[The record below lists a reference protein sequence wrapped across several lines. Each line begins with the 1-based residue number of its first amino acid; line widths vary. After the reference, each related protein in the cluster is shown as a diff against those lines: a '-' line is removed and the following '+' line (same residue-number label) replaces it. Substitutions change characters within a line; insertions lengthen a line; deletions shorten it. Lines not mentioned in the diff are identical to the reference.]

1 MQGLYCDTVA
11 ELFAVLSALALYAF
25 MNAAVYIAG
34 KQRGHPWLAVAK
46 FNTLLACQFANLFVA
61 VACVLPRLSSAGEG
75 GGAVSLWIA
84 AHAAQCT
91 LAFVGV
97 VAVFVCVG
105 VHCAFAWYARRLDR
119 CKRPAFSKV

>member
-11 ELFAVLSALALYAF
+11 ELFTVLSALALYAF
-25 MNAAVYIAG
+25 MNTAVYIAG
-34 KQRGHPWLAVAK
+34 RQRGHPWLAVAK

-61 VACVLPRLSSAGEG
+61 VACVLPRLCSAGG
-75 GGAVSLWIA
+75 GGAVLRWIA

-91 LAFVGV
+91 TAFVGV

-119 CKRPAFSKV
+119 WKRLSLGKV